1 MEAELTELPED
12 EALELLQSIGQTE
25 SGIQALARV
34 GFATLGLQT
43 LPDGRAQGKP
53 GLDDSAGAT
62 APRQPASSTPTSRRA
77 LSRPR

>member
-1 MEAELTELPED
+1 MEAELTELPEE

-43 LPDGRAQGKP
+43 YF
-53 GLDDSAGAT
+53 
-62 APRQPASSTPTSRRA
+62 
-77 LSRPR
+77 